1 MAKAKVEGYQGE
13 KLSPESDLVACA
25 KHFVA
30 YGAAEGGRDYNTV
43 DISERTLREIYLPPF
58 EAAVDA
64 GVGTIMSAFDDLN
77 GIPATAN
84 SFTLRSILKGEL
96 NFKGF
101 VVSDWDAVGDLIN
114 HGVASDSA
122 DAAEIAVN
130 AGVDMDMVGPYHDN
144 LAKLVNDGKVP
155 EKIIDDA
162 VRRVLRI
169 KFEVGLFE
177 NPYVDLAKSKMSLFL
192 PQYRKLALEEARQS
206 IVLLKN
212 DNNTLPLKEEMKS
225 IAVIGPLADSKD
237 ELLGCWHCLG
247 EPDSVVSILDG
258 IKKKISNGTKLVYVR
273 GCGVND
279 TSTAGFAEALDEAR
293 KADIVIMVAGEGG
306 NMSGEAESRS
316 TLDIPGVQ
324 EELVREISRL
334 GKPVVEVILNGRP
347 LSISWSSGHIPAIID
362 AWFLGIEA
370 GDAVADVLF
379 GDYNPSGKLPV
390 TFPRTVGQ
398 VPIYYNHMS
407 TGRPPSTEFY
417 TSKYI
422 DLPPTPLYPFGFGL
436 SYTTFRYSNL
446 KVVKDSNVAD
456 SFIVSAEVTNAG
468 NINGDEVVQL
478 YIHQKCASVTRPV
491 KELQGFKRVFLAAGE
506 TKRLEFKLVPYNFSF
521 INSEMKR
528 VVEAGD
534 VDIMVGGNSED
545 VISTTASLEKSMS
558 VKEEIPKEGEN

>member
-1 MAKAKVEGYQGE
+1 
-13 KLSPESDLVACA
+13 
-25 KHFVA
+25 
-30 YGAAEGGRDYNTV
+30 
-43 DISERTLREIYLPPF
+43 
-58 EAAVDA
+58 
-64 GVGTIMSAFDDLN
+64 
-77 GIPATAN
+77 
-84 SFTLRSILKGEL
+84 
-96 NFKGF
+96 
-101 VVSDWDAVGDLIN
+101 
-114 HGVASDSA
+114 
-122 DAAEIAVN
+122 
-130 AGVDMDMVGPYHDN
+130 
-144 LAKLVNDGKVP
+144 
-155 EKIIDDA
+155 
-162 VRRVLRI
+162 
-169 KFEVGLFE
+169 
-177 NPYVDLAKSKMSLFL
+177 
-192 PQYRKLALEEARQS
+192 
-206 IVLLKN
+206 
-212 DNNTLPLKEEMKS
+212 
-225 IAVIGPLADSKD
+225 
-237 ELLGCWHCLG
+237 
-247 EPDSVVSILDG
+247 
-258 IKKKISNGTKLVYVR
+258 
-273 GCGVND
+273 
-279 TSTAGFAEALDEAR
+279 
-293 KADIVIMVAGEGG
+293 EGG